1 MMENIDRLSDL
12 EWWETGVKIYN
23 ETRCSNCNKGNGR
36 SNPFGR
42 EGRCMNCN
50 SVVQGT
56 FPRVVVRK

>member
-1 MMENIDRLSDL
+1 MNDDTQVSDCD
-12 EWWETGVKIYN
+12 WWEAGVEIYN
-23 ETRCSNCNKGNGR
+23 ETRCSNCGKGDGM

-50 SVVQGT
+50 SVVRGS